1 LYRELHRPIH
11 LLLVEDNPADAKLL
25 EFALQEGQA
34 KYQLSLALDGQQ
46 ALEYLQGEQNRPDLI
61 LLDLNLPRLNG
72 HQVLRALKADPRL
85 RAIPVVV
92 LTSSRA
98 PSDIL
103 EAYGQGASSYLA
115 KPVSLD
121 ETFDLVRT
129 IEHYWLDLALL
140 PALPMPY
147 PRSVSY

>member
-1 LYRELHRPIH
+1 MYRELCRPIH
-11 LLLVEDNPADAKLL
+11 LFLVEDNLADAKLL

-46 ALEYLQGEQNRPDLI
+46 ALEYLQAEQNCPDLI

-72 HQVLRALKADPRL
+72 HQVLQALKADPRL

-92 LTSSRA
+92 LTSSRDPA
-98 PSDIL
+98 DIL
-103 EAYGQGASSYLA
+103 QAYGQGASSYLA

-121 ETFDLVRT
+121 ETLKLVRT
-129 IEHYWLDLALL
+129 MEHYWLDLALL
-140 PALPMPY
+140 PALPRTH
-147 PRSVSY
+147 PR